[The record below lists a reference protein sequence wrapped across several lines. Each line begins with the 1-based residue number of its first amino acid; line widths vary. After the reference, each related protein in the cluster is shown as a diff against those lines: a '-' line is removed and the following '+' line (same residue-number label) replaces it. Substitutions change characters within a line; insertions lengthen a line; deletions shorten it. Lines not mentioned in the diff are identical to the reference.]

1 MKTNITDRHTFILF
15 FQEEYKENV
24 ESVTEKYDEE
34 LDFWSYQVQLK
45 EGIDKNDF
53 LHANFQ
59 TIVDHTDFDDAF
71 DMWFNQSGDD
81 METEA
86 SILSVNAEYNEGDE
100 FEESEDEEANT
111 LNSPDKNVS
120 SE

>member
-1 MKTNITDRHTFILF
+1 MNITDRQTFIQF
-15 FQEEYKENV
+15 FQDEFKDAV
-24 ESVTEKYDEE
+24 EHVTEHYDEQ
-34 LDFWSYQVQLK
+34 LDFWSYKVQLK

-59 TIVDHTDFDDAF
+59 TIVDHTDFEDAF

-100 FEESEDEEANT
+100 FEDAIDDEANE
-111 LNSPDKNVS
+111 LNGGDTDEK